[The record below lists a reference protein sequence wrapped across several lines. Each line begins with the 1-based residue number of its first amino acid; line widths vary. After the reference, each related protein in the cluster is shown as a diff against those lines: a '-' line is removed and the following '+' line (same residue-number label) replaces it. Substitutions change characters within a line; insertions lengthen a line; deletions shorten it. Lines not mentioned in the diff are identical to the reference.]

1 MTPSGS
7 WAHLGGESGGEPL
20 VCHHANKFRTR
31 QRTAA
36 DGSASVLTY
45 DGVFAFLLLI
55 LAAMHMTAT
64 GLSCG
69 TELPLN
75 PKFCNE

>member
-1 MTPSGS
+1 MASLSSDITRTSSVRASG
-7 WAHLGGESGGEPL
+7 PL
-20 VCHHANKFRTR
+20 RMVRR
-31 QRTAA
+31 
-36 DGSASVLTY
+36 ASYLRR
-45 DGVFAFLLLI
+45 VFAFLLLI